1 MSYKFSLIPS
11 PKTAAIC
18 EETFKKFDCN
28 IKSVTAIRNRD
39 LNYFDANRIL
49 IKSRWVNQD
58 STTYLKM
65 VRVFLSQNLKKG
77 AWKHFKKNVSMIY
90 IRDHTII
97 LPD

>member
-11 PKTAAIC
+11 PKTAAIS

-49 IKSRWVNQD
+49 RNQD
-58 STTYLKM
+58 GSIKIQL
-65 VRVFLSQNLKKG
+65 FEDG
-77 AWKHFKKNVSMIY
+77 
-90 IRDHTII
+90 
-97 LPD
+97 